1 MNACA
6 SNIYGIYAQH
16 WQSFGDAAALCEE
29 DCVLSYHQL
38 QQQVERT
45 RRQLQTRQL
54 PAQSRVIILCDNGI
68 AQVVAS
74 FAVFSLGLI
83 AVPLQRPTGAA
94 RLATIVADTE
104 AVLCIS
110 DEPNTTLTIP
120 VWHWHMQADDH
131 TPDDSQPWNALDD
144 DAPALLMYSSGS
156 TGVPKGVVVA
166 HAQQYRIAQHLAEA
180 LALQPGQR
188 ELLIAPASHSDGWQR
203 LLAMLLRGG
212 CIYFRRGM
220 LSIHHILDAIVEHKI
235 QTLFLHPTLVHYVL
249 KTPAER
255 VRQAWASCIS
265 LETGSASLLADEVQ
279 QLLALLP
286 EQAHL
291 YVHYG
296 ITESPRSTM
305 LNVRQ
310 ARGKTAT
317 VGTAMAGVTLAI
329 QNDHG
334 EQAAPNHVG
343 EILLGGE
350 HLSPAYWRRDALYA
364 ERVRDGILHTGDYG
378 RIDEDGF
385 LTFVGRKDDQIHSA
399 GYSFYPAEV
408 ECELGVLPHV
418 VEYVTLGMT
427 DPKGILG
434 QEVWMFVV
442 PQDPAAWLLRDFYRY
457 ARARLEAY
465 MVPRKV
471 VVIDA
476 IPKTAS
482 GKPHRR
488 KLAEQYD
495 PNHAT

>member
-1 MNACA
+1 MTLS
-6 SNIYGIYAQH
+6 SNIYGLYAQR
-16 WQSFGDAAALCEE
+16 WQSFGDDAALCEE
-29 DCVLSYHQL
+29 EVVLSYRQL
-38 QQQVERT
+38 RQQVERT
-45 RRQLQTRQL
+45 RRALQARCL

-74 FAVFSLGLI
+74 FTVFSLGLI

-120 VWHWHMQADDH
+120 LWHWQMQDDDGI
-131 TPDDSQPWNALDD
+131 PGDNQAWDDLGD

-156 TGVPKGVVVA
+156 TGLPKGVVVA
-166 HAQQYRIAQHLAEA
+166 HGQQYRIAQHLAEV
-180 LALQPGQR
+180 LALRSGQR

-203 LLAMLLRGG
+203 LLAMLLSGG
-212 CIYFRRGM
+212 CIYFRNGM
-220 LSIHHILDAIVEHKI
+220 LSIHHILDAIVAYGI

-255 VRQAWASCIS
+255 VREAWSGCVS
-265 LETGSASLLADEVQ
+265 LETGSASLLAAEVE

-286 EQAHL
+286 AQANL

-310 ARGKTAT
+310 AMGKNAT
-317 VGTAMAGVTLAI
+317 VGTALTGVKLAI
-329 QNDHG
+329 MADHG
-334 EQAAPNHVG
+334 ELAAPNSVG
-343 EILLGGE
+343 EILLGGQ
-350 HLSPAYWRRDALYA
+350 HLAPGYWRRDGLYA
-364 ERVRDGILHTGDYG
+364 ERVRDGVLHTGDYG
-378 RIDEDGF
+378 SMDEDGF
-385 LTFVGRKDDQIHSA
+385 LTFVGRQDDQIHSA

-408 ECELGVLPHV
+408 ERELGVLPNV

-442 PQDPAAWLLRDFYRY
+442 PQDPTTWLLRDFYRY

-471 VVIDA
+471 LVIES

-488 KLAEQYD
+488 KLAEQYQE
-495 PNHAT
+495 